1 MTSRISAA
9 GAAATDAA
17 ATGAAAECDLLIA
30 HADLV
35 VPLVGPDLPGG
46 WVSVS
51 RGVVRALGSAGTEPP
66 ARRTLDASGCL
77 VTPGLVNA
85 HHHMYQ
91 SLNRALVV
99 KRTFNGLVEWLN
111 FYYPIWE
118 RLDEEGAYLST
129 WISLA
134 GLALDG
140 CTTSSDHLN
149 IHPRR
154 RLVDAQVAAARE
166 LGVRFHPTRGAM
178 NLSHKDGR
186 LPPDTVVESEDD
198 ILADCQRLVETYHD
212 AGHGAMVRIA
222 LAPCNPFAVSHD
234 LMRRAA
240 DLAEKLDVR
249 LHTHLAES
257 LDEEAFCLQQY
268 GRRPMDR
275 FDEVGWGSNRS
286 WVAHSIFVNEHE
298 IASLGKWGTG
308 ICHCPSRNL
317 LGTGRIAPVARMK
330 AAGVPVSLS
339 TDSAP
344 SLRAEL
350 AVSREANQR
359 LHGTHISARELLE
372 FATLGSARCLGR
384 SGEIGQLSPG
394 AAADIV
400 VWPLSPSTQRATLEP
415 DAVLE
420 AWLADGPLAPRH
432 TIIQGRFVVENGAL
446 INPNYLDRQRRHD
459 AITADWQR
467 FADSQ

>member
-1 MTSRISAA
+1 MTQATP
-9 GAAATDAA
+9 GA
-17 ATGAAAECDLLIA
+17 CDLLIA
-30 HADLV
+30 HAEWV
-35 VPLVGPDLPGG
+35 VPLVGDDLPGG
-46 WVSVS
+46 WVALQDGFIV
-51 RGVVRALGSAGTEPP
+51 GVGKAGAEPA
-66 ARRTLDASGCL
+66 ARRVVDAGGCL

-91 SLNRALVV
+91 SLNRGLVV
-99 KRTFNGLVEWLN
+99 NRSFDGLVEWLH
-111 FYYPIWE
+111 FYYPIWQ

-129 WISLA
+129 WMSLA

-149 IHPRR
+149 VHPRR
-154 RLVDAQVAAARE
+154 KLIDAEIAAGLD

-186 LPPDTVVESEDD
+186 LPPDAVVESEDE
-198 ILADCQRLVETYHD
+198 ILGDCERLVKTYHD
-212 AGHGAMVRIA
+212 ARPGAMTRIA

-240 DLAEKLDVR
+240 DLAQTLDVR

-257 LDEEAFCLQQY
+257 LDEEAFCLEAY
-268 GRRPMDR
+268 GCRPMER
-275 FDEVGWGSNRS
+275 FEEVGWGSQRS
-286 WVAHSIFVNEHE
+286 WVAHSIFVSDRE
-298 IASLGKWGTG
+298 IESLGRWGTG
-308 ICHCPSRNL
+308 ICHCPSQNL
-317 LGTGRIAPVARMK
+317 IGTGRVAPVARMK

-339 TDSAP
+339 TDAAV

-350 AVSREANQR
+350 AVSREANLR
-359 LHGTHISARELLE
+359 LHGSMLGARELLE

-384 SGEIGQLSPG
+384 AGEIGQLTVG
-394 AAADIV
+394 AAGDVV
-400 VWPLSPSTQRATLEP
+400 VWPMPERVRAPGLDTVGA

-420 AWLADGPLAPRH
+420 AWVAGGPEAPRH
-432 TIIQGRFVVENGAL
+432 TLVQGRFVVENGAL
-446 INPNYLDRQRRHD
+446 VSTDFADRQRRHD

-467 FADSQ
+467 FVDSR